1 MSFQPRID
9 PITSTLLEIDAT
21 TPYRLDLRT
30 FSDAGV
36 TVVVPCYNEAKRL
49 NVAAFFD
56 FMRKQPEMSLLFVND
71 GSKDETLS
79 VLAEI
84 QAAMP
89 GRVDIIDLLQNSGK
103 AEAVRRGIQH
113 AAARGDA
120 LIAYWDA
127 DLATP
132 LTALPDFTRIA
143 DLYDDVEVIFGSRR
157 MMLGHRIERTFKRR
171 MISRVCSQLARLAL
185 RLPIGDTQCGAKLLR
200 NTEALRAAVST
211 PFTAGWVF
219 DVELFSRIASGV
231 KDRKLAFYEMPLSA
245 WSEIPGS
252 KVSTDAII
260 KSGFQML
267 RLIAENR
274 LGIRLPMAKVAPT
287 GARMVSAPNSAY
299 KMATQ

>member
-21 TPYRLDLRT
+21 TPYRLDLRRL
-30 FSDAGV
+30 AGTAV

-56 FMRKQPEMSLLFVND
+56 FMRQQPETHLLFVND
-71 GSKDETLS
+71 GSKDDTLL

-84 QAAMP
+84 QAALP

-132 LTALPDFTRIA
+132 LTAVPDFTRIA
-143 DLYDDVEVIFGSRR
+143 EQYDDVEVIFGSRR
-157 MMLGHRIERTFKRR
+157 MMLGHRIERSFKRR
-171 MISRVCSQLARLAL
+171 MISRLCSQLARLAL

-200 NTEALRAAVST
+200 NTEALRQAVST
-211 PFTAGWVF
+211 PFTAGWLF
-219 DVELFSRIASGV
+219 DVELFSRIAKQV
-231 KDRKLAFYEMPLSA
+231 NNRNLAFYEMPLSS
-245 WSEIPGS
+245 WNEIAGS
-252 KVSTDAII
+252 KVSGRAIV

-267 RLIAENR
+267 RLIVENR
-274 LGIRLPMAKVAPT
+274 LGIHMPIAKVTPT
-287 GARMVSAPNSAY
+287 GARMVSGAASLNLA
-299 KMATQ
+299 AQ

>member
-1 MSFQPRID
+1 MTFQTRIE
-9 PITSTLLEIDAT
+9 PITSSLLEIDAT
-21 TPYRLDLRT
+21 TPYRLALRK
-30 FSDAGV
+30 FADAGV
-36 TVVVPCYNEAKRL
+36 TIVVPCYNEAKRL
-49 NVAAFFD
+49 NVASFFS
-56 FMRKQPEMSLLFVND
+56 FMRQHREMRMLFVND
-71 GSKDETLS
+71 GSKDDTLS

-84 QAAMP
+84 QAALP

-143 DLYDDVEVIFGSRR
+143 SQYDDVEVIFGSRR

-171 MISRVCSQLARLAL
+171 MISRLCSQLARLAL

-200 NTEALRAAVST
+200 NTEALREAVST
-211 PFTAGWVF
+211 PFTAGWLF
-219 DVELFSRIASGV
+219 DVELFSRIA
-231 KDRKLAFYEMPLSA
+231 KKMTNRKMAFYEMPLSS
-245 WSEIPGS
+245 WNEIAGS
-252 KVSTDAII
+252 KVSGRAIV

-274 LGIRLPMAKVAPT
+274 LGLRMPKAKVTPT
-287 GARMVSAPNSAY
+287 GARIVSGAGSMN
-299 KMATQ
+299 MAAM